1 MAAPANGAGTGK
13 CVIKNGRQRRAPG
26 MILDMAD
33 SAHVPKPLRVLVS
46 EGNSTSAREAVTVL
60 GLSGHLIEVCDPSP
74 YCLVRFSRFVDRFHR
89 CPGLRDD
96 PAGFLSFVEKLLAA
110 RHFDVLL
117 PTHEQGF
124 LFARARQRLEGR
136 VGLALPSFAS
146 YRTVHG
152 KAGFSRLL
160 DQLGLPQPATA
171 IVKSERELRDATRLP
186 CLIKTSVGTAS
197 RGIWFVRDDNDLE
210 GVLQD
215 LNTLDLNIQG
225 LSANG
230 AFADELLVQDLIAG
244 TTEKAQSVFC
254 RGQLI
259 GFHAYRQMAA
269 GAGGGE
275 AIKQSVSRPRV
286 RAYLATI
293 GQELAWHG
301 ALSVDYVLPDEGA
314 TPRLIDCNP
323 RLVEPMSAYLA
334 GVDLVGLLLRVSLGE
349 TPAAAAES
357 REGVRTHLA
366 MQALLGCASRG
377 GTRRDIIRECWRLK
391 TAGKPYADSA
401 EELTP
406 VRLDWISVV
415 PLATIAVLLLL
426 APKLGVTL
434 ARDGWGSHLLDLGSI
449 RLIESEDFR

>member
-1 MAAPANGAGTGK
+1 
-13 CVIKNGRQRRAPG
+13 
-26 MILDMAD
+26 MISDMAE
-33 SAHVPKPLRVLVS
+33 SAHVPLRVLVS

-146 YRTVHG
+146 YRTVHS

-171 IVKSERELRDATRLP
+171 IVKSERELRDAIRFP
-186 CLIKTSVGTAS
+186 CLVKTAVGTAS

-210 GVLQD
+210 SVLQD
-215 LNTLDLNIQG
+215 LKTQGLNMQGLNIQG
-225 LSANG
+225 LGANG
-230 AFADELLVQDLIAG
+230 AFVDEVLVQDLIAG
-244 TTEKAQSVFC
+244 TIEKAQAVFC

-259 GFHAYRQMAA
+259 GFHAYRQIAA

-275 AIKQSVSRPRV
+275 AIKQSVSRPQV
-286 RAYLATI
+286 RAHLATI

-377 GTRRDIIRECWRLK
+377 GTRRDVVRGCWRLL
-391 TAGKPYADSA
+391 TGRGPYADST

-406 VRLDWISVV
+406 VRLDWISAV
-415 PLATIAVLLLL
+415 PVAMIVISLLI
-426 APKLGVTL
+426 APKLAVTL
-434 ARDGWGSHLLDLGSI
+434 AQRGWGAHLLDVKSV
-449 RLIESEDFR
+449 RRIESENFC